1 MIKWVLFTLLVLF
14 EGIADTYAKKYSL
27 SGRNSQFLL
36 SITAYV
42 LCNGAWILS
51 LRKGMDMST
60 GNVLFSMANILI
72 AVAIGLSY
80 GEEMT
85 RQQWLG
91 VVLAFVVVWLCK
103 PQG

>member
-1 MIKWVLFTLLVLF
+1 
-14 EGIADTYAKKYSL
+14 
-27 SGRNSQFLL
+27 
-36 SITAYV
+36 
-42 LCNGAWILS
+42 
-51 LRKGMDMST
+51 MST

>member
-27 SGRNSQFLL
+27 SGKGLQFLMSL
-36 SITAYV
+36 LAYV
-42 LCNGAWILS
+42 LCNSAWILS

-72 AVAIGLSY
+72 AVAIGVSY
-80 GEEMT
+80 GEELT
-85 RQQWLG
+85 RQQWAGIL
-91 VVLAFVVVWLCK
+91 LAFVVVWLCK